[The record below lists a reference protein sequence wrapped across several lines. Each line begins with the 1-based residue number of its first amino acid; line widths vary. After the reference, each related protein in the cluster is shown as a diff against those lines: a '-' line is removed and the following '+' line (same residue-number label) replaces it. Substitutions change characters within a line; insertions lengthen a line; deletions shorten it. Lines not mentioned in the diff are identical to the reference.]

1 MRVELTVVHE
11 GVTYT
16 GGIELAP
23 WRGGKKVAVLSK
35 AGAIPKQVITKPS
48 KAVAL
53 LYRGGFFG
61 PERRLGEVSK
71 DLATKGFNFSKQSI
85 LMALKAAD
93 FLAVRGQRGDYRF
106 VQKFPPPA

>member
-11 GVTYT
+11 AVTYA
-16 GGIELAP
+16 GGIELSP
-23 WRGGKKVAVLSK
+23 SKGGKKVAVLSK
-35 AGAIPKQVITKPS
+35 PAPVPKQSITKPS
-48 KAVAL
+48 KAVAM

-61 PERRLGEVSK
+61 PERGLGEVSK

-93 FLAVRGQRGDYRF
+93 FLAVRGQRGHYRF